1 MKIGILTFH
10 SVDNY
15 GAVLQA
21 YALQAFLVSQGYHV
35 EIIDYRPS
43 YFHSPRHWPVRPDR
57 LLGEIYC
64 RIMARRF
71 EQFRT
76 RYLNRTPICLTA
88 TDLEKNLPQY
98 DAMIVGSDQVW
109 SPDVD
114 RRKETD
120 PVYFLGWAK
129 GSRRISYAASFG
141 TDTIPGQERESV
153 ARGLLQIEN
162 VSVRES
168 SGVDLVKKLSGKE
181 AQWVCDPVFLRSR
194 ELWMNDLGCSTKRGK
209 DIVVYMPPQIPDAH
223 KLFSELSRRQ
233 NKRVVHIG
241 FNWHYAVTRG
251 CTWRIPS
258 PLGFIGRIALASGV
272 VTRSFHGTAF
282 SILMQTPF
290 VYLLP
295 AGDAHDRSTRV
306 VSLLSRMGLGGRVL
320 PETASAEEIGKV
332 LESPIDWRTVDAARD
347 GFVLTSRA
355 WLREAMRGL
364 KERGLS
370 FCDDGI
376 SVAEERAV

>member
-21 YALQAFLVSQGYHV
+21 YALQAFLVSQGHHV

-120 PVYFLGWAK
+120 PIYFFRWNLGQSTRKIA
-129 GSRRISYAASFG
+129 YAASFG
-141 TDTIPGQERESV
+141 TDGISPEHASTV
-153 ARGLLQIEN
+153 ADGLVNIDII
-162 VSVRES
+162 SVRES
-168 SGVDLVKKLSGKE
+168 TGVHIVDELVHRKSEL
-181 AQWVCDPVFLRSR
+181 VCDPVFLLTPEQWCGAAGITDRRS
-194 ELWMNDLGCSTKRGK
+194 ENYL
-209 DIVVYMPPQIPDAH
+209 VYMPPALHVVKTFADKMRA
-223 KLFSELSRRQ
+223 
-233 NKRVVHIG
+233 RVVLPSWNVWYMIG
-241 FNWHYAVTRG
+241 RWLGIRA
-251 CTWRIPS
+251 PS
-258 PLGFIGRIALASGV
+258 PLGWVKLIAESRGV
-272 VTRSFHGTAF
+272 LTKSFHGIAF
-282 SILMQTPF
+282 CILTHTPF
-290 VYLLP
+290 VYYRP
-295 AGDAHDRSTRV
+295 DGSAASRSTRCV
-306 VSLLSRMGLGGRVL
+306 TLLECMGLESRIVRERELTPEKVIELFSQSVDWHRVDKARMAFVSKSKIFL
-320 PETASAEEIGKV
+320 EKV
-332 LESPIDWRTVDAARD
+332 L
-347 GFVLTSRA
+347 
-355 WLREAMRGL
+355 
-364 KERGLS
+364 
-370 FCDDGI
+370 
-376 SVAEERAV
+376 